1 MPEQIKR
8 FGPLQDYLEGTRD
21 QYIHL
26 IKHILDNMHWT
37 QTFMSDKLTE
47 VHQAN
52 VLDWIMQ
59 NLDPPNPDP
68 GNPCDSLFYTYASK
82 EAIINHFKNDKIIS

>member
-1 MPEQIKR
+1 
-8 FGPLQDYLEGTRD
+8 
-21 QYIHL
+21 
-26 IKHILDNMHWT
+26 MHWT

-82 EAIINHFKNDKIIS
+82 EAIINHFKNGKIIS